1 MDMDSRQL
9 ACLFTIAREGSFSR
23 AAAFYKLSQPALS
36 RTISQLERALGARVL
51 ERGRFGARLNGLGT
65 ALVRHAEALQT
76 QLARAREE
84 ADLYR
89 QQFDGVLIVGVTPIS
104 AVDLVPRAIARLIAL
119 RPGASIRILELP
131 FELGR
136 AALRRGEIDMYVGPL
151 QQLGETSDFLE
162 RTILS
167 DPLCVVVSRKHPLAS
182 RRSISLKEISNYN
195 WVLPTGSSALV
206 RQLEALFLTASLPYP
221 RAAVTTDSMLALKGM
236 VKHSGMITIMP
247 RTLVQLESAAKQL
260 SAIRLTNSGNSR
272 LVGVA
277 WFPDRPL
284 SPLAKLFIDAIKS

>member
-1 MDMDSRQL
+1 
-9 ACLFTIAREGSFSR
+9 
-23 AAAFYKLSQPALS
+23 
-36 RTISQLERALGARVL
+36 
-51 ERGRFGARLNGLGT
+51 
-65 ALVRHAEALQT
+65 
-76 QLARAREE
+76 
-84 ADLYR
+84 
-89 QQFDGVLIVGVTPIS
+89 
-104 AVDLVPRAIARLIAL
+104 
-119 RPGASIRILELP
+119 
-131 FELGR
+131 
-136 AALRRGEIDMYVGPL
+136 
-151 QQLGETSDFLE
+151 
-162 RTILS
+162 
-167 DPLCVVVSRKHPLAS
+167 LAS